1 VAAGRCFVVEVMG
14 RYCGYLALMSGL
26 ATGAE
31 RVFLHEEG
39 ITLKSLEDE
48 LANMI
53 AGFKKGKRLSL
64 IVRNENANPVY
75 TTGFM
80 SALFAEEGRDLF
92 SVRQTILGHLQ
103 QGGDPSPYDRILAT
117 RLTARCVEY
126 LGEEA
131 GKAQPGAA
139 FIGVRNGRVQFTD
152 FEDFHRLM
160 DEAHERPR
168 DQWWMELRDVA
179 RALGRAEDLT

>member
-1 VAAGRCFVVEVMG
+1 
-14 RYCGYLALMSGL
+14 MSGL

-39 ITLKSLEDE
+39 VTLKSLEDE

-92 SVRQTILGHLQ
+92 SVRQAILGHLQ
-103 QGGDPSPYDRILAT
+103 QGGDPSPYDRILVTGNTAHFVWIPG
-117 RLTARCVEY
+117 LTVD
-126 LGEEA
+126 
-131 GKAQPGAA
+131 
-139 FIGVRNGRVQFTD
+139 NW
-152 FEDFHRLM
+152 
-160 DEAHERPR
+160 R
-168 DQWWMELRDVA
+168 DP
-179 RALGRAEDLT
+179 